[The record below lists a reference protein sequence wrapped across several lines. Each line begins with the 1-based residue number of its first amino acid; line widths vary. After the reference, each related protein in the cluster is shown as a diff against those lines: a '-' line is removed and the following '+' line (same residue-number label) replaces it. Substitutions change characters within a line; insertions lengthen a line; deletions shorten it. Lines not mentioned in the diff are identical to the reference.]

1 MNSKFFLRVDEE
13 ILRFDISV
21 NDIASVAESDSFYHL
36 VDEVA
41 KTLRVDANCV
51 FFATPFTIW

>member
-21 NDIASVAESDSFYHL
+21 NDIASVAESNSFYHL

-41 KTLRVDANCV
+41 ETLRVDANCV
-51 FFATPFTIW
+51 FFEDFK